1 MCVSGWPCIEQWWG
15 RVRLGE
21 QILEILDTEHNTSD
35 VTFLSTPS
43 AKIRPWTHGT
53 TASEDSFEAGI
64 SVLIPGIIRLN
75 WTKRCCPP
83 ISANISESRS
93 PAAHAWLCCDST
105 DVRSF
110 SRDLESSAKI
120 HLTGSLNW
128 MIGPM
133 MHWTESYFVMERGKM
148 LRWKAE
154 DWWASSQW
162 LCQLEEEGRSAETNG
177 SLGTFSNDSHLYLF

>member
-1 MCVSGWPCIEQWWG
+1 MLQKYDPRNEDLQLYVNG
-15 RVRLGE
+15 RIQHR
-21 QILEILDTEHNTSD
+21 N
-35 VTFLSTPS
+35 
-43 AKIRPWTHGT
+43 
-53 TASEDSFEAGI
+53 EAGI

-83 ISANISESRS
+83 SCAGISESRS
-93 PAAHAWLCCDST
+93 PAQHTPDFVVTQQTELFL
-105 DVRSF
+105 R
-110 SRDLESSAKI
+110 LGISSQD

-128 MIGPM
+128 MIGLM

-177 SLGTFSNDSHLYLF
+177 SLGIFSNDSELFLSKGKITL